1 MTALLGEYDR
11 AYETDFDAVER
22 ALCVATE
29 VLALLC
35 GTPAPEALRHAVGNN
50 STSPPEVYAAGRRL
64 TEAIKR
70 WGAGVAQLANL
81 IPTERLPGTDLPL
94 GQSTLGAL
102 DAWASRVSA
111 PLRELLET
119 AETALAHRRGAEP
132 ENLKGLLADL
142 IEKDRVR
149 AMRAYI
155 EKEFAYLQ
163 RAFGRRFKGVRT
175 PWAEVLE
182 ALDWTRAMRALFA
195 ARPMP
200 PAFVSLAS
208 RKGEDTP
215 PARPLAAALA
225 EATRNLWAVEQRFTP
240 PKPALRG
247 TRLRDLHLDALAA
260 RVTMLR
266 ERLDELPFW
275 IDYIRAVR
283 QVEEA
288 GLGDFLA
295 QLHKALPPG
304 QQLVRA
310 FRRSIFQA
318 WADSVSASDPRLSE
332 FRGRDHER
340 MIGEFRD
347 LDRRLVRLTS
357 QRVIERCTRGDPRP
371 FSCKHATRRSGY
383 CGARPPR
390 SAGTCPCATSSM
402 RSRTCSSG

>member
-1 MTALLGEYDR
+1 M
-11 AYETDFDAVER
+11 
-22 ALCVATE
+22 
-29 VLALLC
+29 
-35 GTPAPEALRHAVGNN
+35 GNN

-182 ALDWTRAMRALFA
+182 ALDWTCAMRALFA

-215 PARPLAAALA
+215 PELDPSPPRWRRPLGISGP
-225 EATRNLWAVEQRFTP
+225 WSS
-240 PKPALRG
+240 G
-247 TRLRDLHLDALAA
+247 
-260 RVTMLR
+260 
-266 ERLDELPFW
+266 
-275 IDYIRAVR
+275 
-283 QVEEA
+283 
-288 GLGDFLA
+288 
-295 QLHKALPPG
+295 
-304 QQLVRA
+304 
-310 FRRSIFQA
+310 S
-318 WADSVSASDPRLSE
+318 
-332 FRGRDHER
+332 
-340 MIGEFRD
+340 
-347 LDRRLVRLTS
+347 
-357 QRVIERCTRGDPRP
+357 PRP
-371 FSCKHATRRSGY
+371 SRRFGGRGGGIYTLTRW
-383 CGARPPR
+383 PR
-390 SAGTCPCATSSM
+390 A
-402 RSRTCSSG
+402 